1 VIKYYGN
8 LRGPG
13 GMEKMQKNQN
23 LQDIFL
29 NQARKERLT
38 VTMFLMNGFQLRGI
52 IRGFD
57 AFVVIVDTD
66 GKQQLIYKHAIST
79 VVPPRTLTLTED
91 PM

>member
-1 VIKYYGN
+1 
-8 LRGPG
+8 
-13 GMEKMQKNQN
+13 MEKMQKNQN

-91 PM
+91 LM